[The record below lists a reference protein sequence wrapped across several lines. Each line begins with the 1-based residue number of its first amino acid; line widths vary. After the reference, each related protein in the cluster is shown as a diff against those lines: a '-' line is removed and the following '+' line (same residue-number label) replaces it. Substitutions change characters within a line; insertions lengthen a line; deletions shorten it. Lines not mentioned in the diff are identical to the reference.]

1 MGKEAVLVA
10 AFIVGILIMSKSQDD
25 PRGIRNNNPLNIRVS
40 PDNWEGKVGDD
51 GSFVVFESPLFGIRA
66 ASRILKTYREK
77 YNLISVS
84 SIIARWAPESEN
96 DTQAY
101 IESVAGK
108 IGVNEN
114 DVLHDSQYPLLI
126 AAMIYHENGVQPYS
140 PQVIDS
146 GFKMGFY
153 V

>member
-1 MGKEAVLVA
+1 MLKAAVLLFLGV
-10 AFIVGILIMSKSQDD
+10 FVMVVSTSIE

-40 PDNWEGKVGDD
+40 LDNWEGKVGDD
-51 GSFVVFESPLFGIRA
+51 GSFIVFESPLFGIRA

-77 YNLISVS
+77 YNLTSIS

-96 DTQAY
+96 DTRSY

-108 IGVNEN
+108 VGVNEN

-126 AAMIYHENGVQPYS
+126 AAMIYHENGIQPYS